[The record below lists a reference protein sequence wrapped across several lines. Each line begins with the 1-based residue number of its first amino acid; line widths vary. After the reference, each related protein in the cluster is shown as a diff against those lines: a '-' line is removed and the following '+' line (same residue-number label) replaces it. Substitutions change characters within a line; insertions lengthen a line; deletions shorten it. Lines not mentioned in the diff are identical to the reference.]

1 MTGEKRSTSKGV
13 RVITAKRIVSAT
25 IIAAALICLALSC
38 GCASPNAER
47 ESTNSSAGVGSA
59 MGIEELPAPGEFTPS
74 NLENRGRVHVQVPGG
89 YKYSEGSENVEPYTG
104 KQLELETVT
113 VDLGEKGSLR
123 ITVDDVGFFDWW
135 YSGSMYGTASVAE
148 YVESAA
154 ATGHGSSWPISVGGH
169 DATVLVQGSAT
180 EGGETSGDAF
190 VFLDGATVALSAV
203 LPDGKARE
211 VDAYS
216 RFFSSPEVRNLL
228 GSVSISQR

>member
-1 MTGEKRSTSKGV
+1 ME
-13 RVITAKRIVSAT
+13 
-25 IIAAALICLALSC
+25 
-38 GCASPNAER
+38 
-47 ESTNSSAGVGSA
+47 
-59 MGIEELPAPGEFTPS
+59 IEELPAPGEFTPS
-74 NLENRGRVHVQVPGG
+74 DLENRGRVHVRVPEG
-89 YKYSEGSENVEPYTG
+89 YEHSEGLEDVEPYAG

-135 YSGSMYGTASVAE
+135 YGGSMYGTASVAE

-154 ATGHGSSWPISVGGH
+154 AAGHGSSWPISVGGH

-228 GSVSISQR
+228 DSVSISQR

>member
-1 MTGEKRSTSKGV
+1 LEIGKKGT
-13 RVITAKRIVSAT
+13 RVKTAKRIVPAT
-25 IIAAALICLALSC
+25 IIAAALTFLALAC

-47 ESTNSSAGVGSA
+47 ESTNSSSGVGSA
-59 MGIEELPAPGEFTPS
+59 IEIEELPAPGEFTPS
-74 NLENRGRVHVQVPGG
+74 NLENRGTVHVQVPEG
-89 YKYSEGSENVEPYTG
+89 YECSEGSEDVEPYAG

-154 ATGHGSSWPISVGGH
+154 AAGHGSSWPISVGGH

>member
-1 MTGEKRSTSKGV
+1 MSV
-13 RVITAKRIVSAT
+13 LLVVL
-25 IIAAALICLALSC
+25 AALAATFSFA
-38 GCASPNAER
+38 GCDGGSPNADR
-47 ESTNSSAGVGSA
+47 ESANSSAGVVSE
-59 MGIEELPAPGEFTPS
+59 MEIEELPAPGEFTPS
-74 NLENRGRVHVQVPGG
+74 NLENRGRVHVQVPDG
-89 YKYSEGSENVEPYTG
+89 YECSEGSEDVEPYTG

-154 ATGHGSSWPISVGGH
+154 AAGHGSSWPISVGGH

-203 LPDGKARE
+203 LPDGKTAE
-211 VDAYS
+211 LDAYS
-216 RFFSSPEVRNLL
+216 RFFSSPEVCNLL
-228 GSVSISQR
+228 DSVSISQR